1 MKAKKEGKIK
11 PGDPMSGMDEKLLD
25 ADDADII

>member
-11 PGDPMSGMDEKLLD
+11 GNGLDASLDEKIE
-25 ADDADII
+25 DDEDEF